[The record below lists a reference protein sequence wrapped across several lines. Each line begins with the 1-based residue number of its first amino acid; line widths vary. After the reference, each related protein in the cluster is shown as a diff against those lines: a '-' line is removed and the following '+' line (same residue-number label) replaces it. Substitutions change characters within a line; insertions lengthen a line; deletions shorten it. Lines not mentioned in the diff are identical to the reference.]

1 MKNLTV
7 FSLWVLLV
15 NESGALAPLNPR
27 ATTTTRGQ
35 NFALQVPSSRTTTS
49 IYATV
54 EDEKQREKISSNRDD
69 DSVADAFL
77 EKGGLSLSHS
87 SKAIFP
93 SIPYS
98 ELTIGIVTETFDGE
112 NRVSAT
118 PDSVTNL
125 IKSGFTVIVQSG
137 AGDNASFN
145 DASYIE
151 AGAIVLTDAEQIFQ
165 DADIITKIR
174 PPNDNEVPKLRGK
187 TLISMIQPAVNT
199 ELYETLTEQG
209 TNIFA
214 LDCVPRMLSRGQSFD
229 TLSSQANIAGYRAI
243 IEAAEVFPRF
253 FAGQMT
259 AAGKVA
265 PAKVLVL
272 GAGVAGL
279 AAVQTAKN
287 MGAIV
292 RAFDVRPVCKEQV
305 ESMGATFLEVNF
317 QEDGS
322 GSGGYA
328 KEMSDE
334 YKAAQAQMMLEQA
347 ADVDIIITTALIPG
361 RKAPVLV
368 NEEMLSLMKAG
379 SVCVDLAAA
388 NGGNVAQTK
397 PNEIV
402 TTSNGVKIVG
412 YTDLPS
418 RLASTASNLF
428 ANNIAKF
435 ILSIGPQTTK
445 EKGVYQIDLKDDA
458 VQNML
463 ISYGGEARWPDKITP
478 FTPPL
483 PPKQAAEAEVVELTP
498 EQEKALSNQASKDT
512 FVKNS
517 MIASAAAAILVGF
530 GLTADSPSAINL
542 LATFG
547 LAGLAGYQVVW
558 GVAPAL
564 HSPLM
569 AVTNAISGCTAIGG
583 MLLLASGEHSASLI
597 PDSPSHWMGA
607 VAIGLSFINI
617 AGGFLVS
624 GKMLDLF
631 RRPEDPEEFFELYG
645 IPVGILISGL
655 AASSFLNIG
664 EMNLMAG
671 STSIA
676 ASILC
681 ISAIAAL
688 GNQET
693 ARTGNFLGMAGV
705 SLGIAATTSD
715 MAVAGATPVVF
726 QQAGIVGGAGAAI
739 GAIVASR
746 VGPTE
751 LPQTVAAF
759 HSLVGIAAMA
769 GAVGEYLGNSGDL
782 ALGTLSSIYLATF
795 IGGVTFTGSIVAFG
809 KLSGMMKSA
818 PLQLPGRD
826 QINLA
831 MLGTSILGMAAFL
844 SPELSAGILSMDPET
859 LRLASL
865 VLVAAVSS
873 FLGWHLTAS
882 IGGADMPVVI
892 TILNSYSGWA
902 LCAEGFLLN
911 NPLLAQVGALIGF
924 SGAILTWIMCEAMG
938 RNVVSVILGGAGT
951 KIAPVGET
959 VEIEGEVTTSNI
971 ESVTE
976 ALMEAKNIIITPGYG
991 LAVAQA
997 QFSIADIA
1005 KALKAAGK
1013 NVRFAIHPV
1022 AGRMPGQLNV
1032 LLAEAG
1038 VPYDI
1043 VFEMEEINA
1052 DFDDTDVTLVIGAS
1066 DTVSSAAEDDPNCSI
1081 YGMPVLRVW
1090 NSGQVFVLKRSI
1102 GNTGYAGMMNPILFK
1117 DNVDVLLGDAKKTC
1131 DALRTSVDAS
1141 NY

>member
-1 MKNLTV
+1 MTV
-7 FSLWVLLV
+7 
-15 NESGALAPLNPR
+15 NHR
-27 ATTTTRGQ
+27 RC
-35 NFALQVPSSRTTTS
+35 R
-49 IYATV
+49 
-54 EDEKQREKISSNRDD
+54 KILRVS
-69 DSVADAFL
+69 DAFNA
-77 EKGGLSLSHS
+77 E
-87 SKAIFP
+87 SKHEFFSP
-93 SIPYS
+93 IPYS
-98 ELTIGIVTETFDGE
+98 ELTIGVIKETFKGE
-112 NRVSAT
+112 NRVSQT
-118 PDSVTNL
+118 PDSVSGL
-125 IKSGFTVIVQSG
+125 VKAGFTVIVESG
-137 AGDNASFN
+137 AGDNASFS
-145 DASYIE
+145 DSLYMD
-151 AGAIVLTDAEQIFQ
+151 AGAVVLSDAEQVFQ

-174 PPNDNEVPKLRGK
+174 PPSDDEVPRLQGK
-187 TLISMIQPAVNT
+187 TLFSMIQPAINT
-199 ELYETLTEQG
+199 ELYESLTKQG

-229 TLSSQANIAGYRAI
+229 TLSSQANIAGYRAV
-243 IEAAEVFPRF
+243 IEAADAFPRF

-259 AAGKVA
+259 AAGKVP
-265 PAKVLVL
+265 PAKVLVM

-279 AAVQTAKN
+279 AAIQTAKN

-305 ESMGATFLEVNF
+305 ESMGATFLEVDID
-317 QEDGS
+317 EDGS
-322 GSGGYA
+322 GAGGYA
-328 KEMSDE
+328 KEMSDD
-334 YKAAQAQMMLEQA
+334 YKAAQRQMMLEQA

-368 NEEMLSLMKAG
+368 DQEMLNLMKAG

-388 NGGNVAQTK
+388 NGGNVAQTQ
-397 PNEIV
+397 PDEIV
-402 TTSNGVKIVG
+402 TTSNGVKIIG

-445 EKGVYQIDLKDDA
+445 EKGVFQIDLEDDA

-463 ISYGGEARWPDKITP
+463 ISYGGNARWPDKITP
-478 FTPPL
+478 FAPP
-483 PPKQAAEAEVVELTP
+483 PPPQQDVAEVVELTP
-498 EQEKALSNQASKDT
+498 EQEKALADQNSKDS

-517 MIASAAAAILVGF
+517 LVASAAAAILVGF
-530 GLTADSPSAINL
+530 GLTADTPASINL
-542 LATFG
+542 MATFG

-558 GVAPAL
+558 GVAPSL

-583 MLLLASGEHSASLI
+583 MLLLASGDHTGATLI
-597 PDSPSHWMGA
+597 PDSPAHWMGA
-607 VAIGLSFINI
+607 VATALSFVNI

-631 RRPEDPEEFFELYG
+631 RRPEDPKEFFELYG
-645 IPVGILISGL
+645 VPVGVLVAGL
-655 AASSFLNIG
+655 AASSFFNVG
-664 EMNLMAG
+664 DMGLMSGTA
-671 STSIA
+671 SIA
-676 ASILC
+676 ASLLC

-688 GNQET
+688 ANQET

-705 SLGIAATTSD
+705 TLGIAATTSD
-715 MAVAGATPVVF
+715 MAIVGASPVVF
-726 QQAGIVGGAGAAI
+726 EQAGLLAGTGAAV
-739 GAIVASR
+739 GTAIASK

-769 GAVGEYLGNSGDL
+769 GAAGEYLGNSG
-782 ALGTLSSIYLATF
+782 ALQVGTLASIYLATF
-795 IGGVTFTGSIVAFG
+795 IGGVTFSGSLVAFG
-809 KLSGMMKSA
+809 KLSGMMDSA
-818 PLQLPGRD
+818 PLKLPGRD
-826 QINLA
+826 QLNLA
-831 MLGTSILGMAAFL
+831 MLGTCALGMAAFM
-844 SPELSAGILSMDPET
+844 SPGISAGLLSMDPEAT
-859 LRLASL
+859 RLASL
-865 VLVAAVSS
+865 GVAAAVSS
-873 FLGWHLTAS
+873 VLGWHLTAS

-892 TILNSYSGWA
+892 TVLNSYSGWA
-902 LCAEGFLLN
+902 LCAEGFLLE

-938 RNVVSVILGGAGT
+938 RDIVSVILGGAGT
-951 KIAPVGET
+951 VSAPVGEAMEYDG
-959 VEIEGEVTTSNI
+959 EITTS
-971 ESVTE
+971 SVDAVTE
-976 ALMEAKNIIITPGYG
+976 ALTEANNIIITPGYG

-997 QFSIADIA
+997 QFAIADIA
-1005 KALKAAGK
+1005 KNLKAAGK

-1038 VPYDI
+1038 VPYDM
-1043 VFEMEEINA
+1043 VFEMEEIND
-1052 DFDDTDVTLVIGAS
+1052 DFGDTDVTLVIGAS

-1117 DNVDVLLGDAKKTC
+1117 DNIDVLLGDAKDTC
-1131 DALRTSVDAS
+1131 DALKSAVTAKL
-1141 NY
+1141 

>member
-1 MKNLTV
+1 MKYSIAVWTLCAAIAATGCQA
-7 FSLWVLLV
+7 W
-15 NESGALAPLNPR
+15 APAAGFAPR
-27 ATTTTRGQ
+27 T
-35 NFALQVPSSRTTTS
+35 TTTS
-49 IYATV
+49 IDHRRRNHLQIRRTPTQIYATLEV
-54 EDEKQREKISSNRDD
+54 EQKERSEAEIPSNNADSISEASEALT
-69 DSVADAFL
+69 V
-77 EKGGLSLSHS
+77 
-87 SKAIFP
+87 FP
-93 SIPYS
+93 PIPYS
-98 ELTIGIVTETFDGE
+98 ELTIGIVKETFKGE
-112 NRVSAT
+112 NRVSQT
-118 PDSVTNL
+118 PDSVRGL
-125 IKSGFTVIVQSG
+125 VKAGFTVIVESG
-137 AGDNASFN
+137 AGDNASFS
-145 DASYIE
+145 DTLYTD
-151 AGAIVLTDAEQIFQ
+151 AGAIVLSDVNQVFQ

-174 PPNDNEVPKLRGK
+174 PPNDSEVPRLRGK
-187 TLISMIQPAVNT
+187 TLFSMIQPAINT
-199 ELYETLTEQG
+199 ELYESLTEQG
-209 TNIFA
+209 TNVFA

-229 TLSSQANIAGYRAI
+229 TLSSQANIAGYRSI
-243 IEAAEVFPRF
+243 IEAADAFPRF

-259 AAGKVA
+259 AAGKVP
-265 PAKVLVL
+265 PAKVLVM
-272 GAGVAGL
+272 GTGVAGL
-279 AAVQTAKN
+279 AAIQTAKN

-305 ESMGATFLEVNF
+305 ESMGATFLEVDID
-317 QEDGS
+317 EDGS
-322 GSGGYA
+322 GAGGYA

-334 YKAAQAQMMLEQA
+334 YKAAQRKMMLDQA

-368 NEEMLSLMKAG
+368 DQEMLNLMKAG

-388 NGGNVAQTK
+388 NGGNVAQTQ
-397 PNEIV
+397 PDEIV
-402 TTSNGVKIVG
+402 TTSNGVKIIG

-445 EKGVYQIDLKDDA
+445 EKGVFQIDLKDDA

-463 ISYGGEARWPDKITP
+463 ISYGGNARWPDKITP
-478 FTPPL
+478 FAPP
-483 PPKQAAEAEVVELTP
+483 PPPAQAVAEVVELTP
-498 EQEKALSNQASKDT
+498 EQEKALADETSKES
-512 FVKNS
+512 FVKNT
-517 MIASAAAAILVGF
+517 MIGSAVAAILVGF
-530 GLTADSPSAINL
+530 GLTADGPSSVNL

-583 MLLLASGEHSASLI
+583 MLLLASGDHSSTSLI
-597 PDSPSHWMGA
+597 PDSPAHWMGA
-607 VAIGLSFINI
+607 VATTLSFVNI

-631 RRPEDPEEFFELYG
+631 RRPEDPKEFFELYG
-645 IPVGILISGL
+645 VPISILTAGL
-655 AASSFLNIG
+655 AAASFFNVG
-664 EMNLMAG
+664 DMGLMSG
-671 STSIA
+671 TTSIA

-688 GNQET
+688 ASQET

-705 SLGIAATTSD
+705 GLGIAATTTD
-715 MAVAGATPVVF
+715 MTIAGAGPVAF
-726 QQAGIVGGAGAAI
+726 QQAGLLGGLGAAI
-739 GAIVASR
+739 GTGLASK

-769 GAVGEYLGNSGDL
+769 GAAGEYLGNSGDL
-782 ALGTLSSIYLATF
+782 AVGTLSSIYLATF
-795 IGGVTFTGSIVAFG
+795 IGGVTFSGSLVAFG
-809 KLSGMMKSA
+809 KLSGMMDSA

-826 QINLA
+826 QLNLA
-831 MLGTSILGMAAFL
+831 MLGACTLGMAAFL
-844 SPELSAGILSMDPET
+844 SPELSSSLLSMDAES

-865 VLVAAVSS
+865 GMAAAVSTV
-873 FLGWHLTAS
+873 LGWHLTAS

-892 TILNSYSGWA
+892 TVLNSYSGWA
-902 LCAEGFLLN
+902 LCAEGFLLQ

-938 RNVVSVILGGAGT
+938 RNIVSVILGGAGT
-951 KIAPVGET
+951 TVAPKGEAL
-959 VEIEGEVTTSNI
+959 EIEGEVTT
-971 ESVTE
+971 VTVDYVTDAIKE
-976 ALMEAKNIIITPGYG
+976 ANSIIITPGYG

-997 QFSIADIA
+997 QFAIADIA
-1005 KALKAAGK
+1005 KNLKAAGK
-1013 NVRFAIHPV
+1013 KVRFAIHPV

-1038 VPYDI
+1038 VPYDM

-1052 DFDDTDVTLVIGAS
+1052 DFDGTDVTLVIGAS

-1117 DNVDVLLGDAKKTC
+1117 DNVDVLLGDAKDTC
-1131 DALRTSVDAS
+1131 DALKSAVS
-1141 NY
+1141 K